1 MSYGLKPDSLGRS
14 VGPDLGPNKVI
25 IFFVL
30 NLLDIIVI
38 FGDHTLRHCHKRL
51 GSTHKASVDM
61 AGVLRVNIC
70 QDFKLYFLLNLS
82 YTQKKKF
89 SQYLCFLIKSTIL
102 HISLSFFDLSCIIV
116 TLHFPFHCVTNNASI
131 RLYQP
136 NFKMHD
142 VHVLRLIGRVIFS
155 YTVRY

>member
-1 MSYGLKPDSLGRS
+1 MRAKSCMCFNNRRISG
-14 VGPDLGPNKVI
+14 KV
-25 IFFVL
+25 FCFHLVCGFVFGSGF
-30 NLLDIIVI
+30 VI
-38 FGDHTLRHCHKRL
+38 
-51 GSTHKASVDM
+51 
-61 AGVLRVNIC
+61 
-70 QDFKLYFLLNLS
+70 

-102 HISLSFFDLSCIIV
+102 HISLSNFYMSCIII
-116 TLHFPFHCVTNNASI
+116 TLHLPVHCVTNNASI

-142 VHVLRLIGRVIFS
+142 VHVLRYTGRVIFS